1 MTGKSIPGLPAPF
14 ENAYF
19 RERAL
24 KAANRQKKGHILISG
39 AKPDNGQGLPLPYI
53 HDIPGLRRGSYPYDY
68 ECEWGRFKYE
78 YELGSYLFTP
88 HNGQVPPGWEHYD
101 LQTPIQPVTA
111 VIDRARRLATVRTKD
126 REIVLRDVPAGES
139 PYNLLQQVNAALA
152 QSCQPFVAWRLE
164 WVSSEVDRLWPE
176 GVPQIRNEHGSAY
189 VTGYAHDDA
198 GNLIYLGMVGH
209 KTVLESIRATVQ
221 ARQPKRQRKK
231 LFLQGRPVYP
241 LASHYCQ
248 TWQHLPDYSA
258 YHATLIADPALPG
271 KWQPGEE
278 LVYLLVFEGELLD
291 GSTPEIQA
299 RRMLTSRLSETLP
312 IPILDKWHESL
323 WEAGQVEN
331 LIVGLLTAGDCQ
343 EGYLVQLAE
352 TVWKEVI
359 TRLLK
364 GRKIQISGDH

>member
-1 MTGKSIPGLPAPF
+1 MNGRTTPGLPAPF
-14 ENAYF
+14 ENTYS

-24 KAANRQKKGHILISG
+24 KVAARQKQGHILVSG
-39 AKPDNGQGLPLPYI
+39 ARPDNGQGLPLPYI
-53 HDIPGLRRGSYPYDY
+53 HDIPGLKRGSYPYDY

-78 YELGSYLFTP
+78 YELSAYLFTP
-88 HNGQVPPGWEHYD
+88 HDGAVPPGWERYD
-101 LQTPIQPVTA
+101 LLVPILPVTA
-111 VIDRARRLATVRTKD
+111 VIDRARRLATVKTPD
-126 REIVLRDVPAGES
+126 REIVLREVPVGES

-164 WVSSEVDRLWPE
+164 WVSGEVDRLWPE
-176 GVPQIRNEHGSAY
+176 GVPQIRNEHGTAY

-209 KTVLESIRATVQ
+209 KTVLESIRATIQ
-221 ARQPKRQRKK
+221 TRQRKK

-241 LASHYCQ
+241 LATHYCQ
-248 TWQHLPDYSA
+248 TWQHLPDYGA

-278 LVYLLVFEGELLD
+278 VIYLLVFEGEPLD
-291 GSTPEIQA
+291 GSTPDTQA

-312 IPILDKWHESL
+312 IPILDGWHESL
-323 WEAGQVEN
+323 WEAGQREN
-331 LIVGLLTAGDCQ
+331 LIVGLETGGDCQ
-343 EGYLVQLAE
+343 EGFLVQLTE

-359 TRLLK
+359 TRLLRE
-364 GRKIQISGDH
+364 RKIRISGDR

>member
-1 MTGKSIPGLPAPF
+1 MTGKTIPGLPAPF
-14 ENAYF
+14 ENTYF

-24 KAANRQKKGHILISG
+24 KVAARQKQGHILVSG
-39 AKPDNGQGLPLPYI
+39 AKPDNGQGFPLPYI
-53 HDIPGLRRGSYPYDY
+53 HDVPGLRRGNYPYDY

-88 HNGQVPPGWEHYD
+88 HNGLVPPGWERYD

-111 VIDRARRLATVRTKD
+111 VIDQARRLATVKTKD
-126 REIVLRDVPAGES
+126 REIVLRDAPVGEG

-164 WVSSEVDRLWPE
+164 WVSGEVDRLWPE

-221 ARQPKRQRKK
+221 ARQRKK
-231 LFLQGRPVYP
+231 MWLQGRPVYP
-241 LASHYCQ
+241 LTTHYCQ
-248 TWQHLPDYSA
+248 TWQHLPDYGA
-258 YHATLIADPALPG
+258 YHATLIADPVLPG

-278 LVYLLVFEGELLD
+278 VVYLLVFEGELLD
-291 GSTPEIQA
+291 GSTPETQA
-299 RRMLTSRLSETLP
+299 REMLTARLSETLP
-312 IPILDKWHESL
+312 LPILDVWHESL
-323 WEAGQVEN
+323 WEVAQKEN
-331 LIVGLLTAGDCQ
+331 LILGLLTGGDCQ
-343 EGYLVQLAE
+343 AGYLVKLTE

-359 TRLLK
+359 SRLLK
-364 GRKIQISGDH
+364 ERRIRISGDR